1 MTGKGEAIAA
11 EFTGSPAGNKHFST
25 EDTEYTED
33 IRSWILNPRFAGLPL
48 PFSDLRPYIL
58 FRVFAKQLLSSD
70 IRYSAWANQRLL
82 DACSGLSDDEI
93 ARDLGISH
101 SSILSTLRHI
111 HDGERVWLDCL
122 RTTPEMGPWVLPQGT
137 PPEPSLDALRRSWPE
152 LSSGYRQWLE
162 GVSEAVL
169 EEELRVRL
177 PGAKEPS
184 LARWKIL
191 RHELEHST
199 LHRGQI
205 VGMIRMLGH
214 APPAIH
220 RLDFEQ
226 AGFG

>member
-1 MTGKGEAIAA
+1 M
-11 EFTGSPAGNKHFST
+11 
-25 EDTEYTED
+25 
-33 IRSWILNPRFAGLPL
+33 
-48 PFSDLRPYIL
+48 
-58 FRVFAKQLLSSD
+58 FAKQLLSSD

-137 PPEPSLDALRRSWPE
+137 PPEPSPDALRRSWPE

-191 RHELEHST
+191 RHVLEHST

-205 VGMIRMLGH
+205 VGMIRMLRRT
-214 APPAIH
+214 PPAIH
-220 RLDFEQ
+220 RMDFEL